1 MDNFTS
7 YKCQKIYYVYLFTY
21 KIDIY
26 IFLEENCAWTHLVND
41 IHIMME
47 LMILSNCVVLTVMV
61 TQSTLFI

>member
-26 IFLEENCAWTHLVND
+26 IFFWKKIVHER
-41 IHIMME
+41 I
-47 LMILSNCVVLTVMV
+47 
-61 TQSTLFI
+61 